1 MKHKKMTSESASPE
15 KNHASE
21 HSLDEKTFK
30 ADHKENMKDGKG
42 KEQGKAAAEASSSAS
57 SAVRLTGRRKA
68 AAILKMLILIG
79 ILIGIPAYILFCQR
93 HIITDMKSFS
103 TIVHYLRVYK
113 GKSYLIYIVAQILQI
128 LVSFLPGEV
137 FQFAAGYLFGVIPGL
152 LLSVG
157 GAALGT
163 GITYYV
169 AKFLGED
176 ALSLF
181 IKPDKLEKYRKM
193 MNSEKAYIA
202 TFFMYLIPGTPKD
215 ICCYIAGISDMKARP
230 FILLSL
236 IGRTPGMLGSLI
248 FGAMYY
254 NRNYRVMAVL
264 GIIVLIIIL
273 VCFIKRK
280 ALNRF
285 IDHLYQKIS

>member
-1 MKHKKMTSESASPE
+1 MKQKKMKSESAVPE
-15 KNHASE
+15 KNNSADSPP
-21 HSLDEKTFK
+21 DEKIFK
-30 ADHKENMKDGKG
+30 ADHKEKKKAVNGNGQEDAEKGTSDPEVPDGK
-42 KEQGKAAAEASSSAS
+42 
-57 SAVRLTGRRKA
+57 LTGRRKA
-68 AAILKMLILIG
+68 AAILKMLILFG

-113 GKSYLIYIVAQILQI
+113 GKSYLIYIIAQILQI

-181 IKPDKLEKYRKM
+181 IKPDKLRKYRKM

-215 ICCYIAGISDMKARP
+215 ICCYIAGVSDMKARP

-254 NRNYRVMAVL
+254 DRNYKVMAVL
-264 GIIVLIIIL
+264 GVIVLVIIL
-273 VCFIKRK
+273 ICFIKRK

-285 IDHLYQKIS
+285 IDQLYQKII